1 MKNQA
6 AFLAHVYNYISIYT
20 LRSIFTPST
29 KALAE
34 IGKRQFAASIK
45 FFISTSD
52 NSTWHSQIS
61 SVKKQSKTRLFRF
74 FFSHRLHNYPERH
87 TFASF
92 FMVLDLRLVKI
103 GCRETI
109 NFFCLYTSTCS
120 NPKLPGSTKKQPH
133 PLPFFSAF
141 IPSDADTLSEKPPRN
156 VQKFTRRLEK
166 SASTAEN
173 STSTADFPTIIAQHW
188 KTT

>member
-20 LRSIFTPST
+20 LRSVFTPST
-29 KALAE
+29 NTLGE

-74 FFSHRLHNYPERH
+74 FFSHRLHNYPESH

-109 NFFCLYTSTCS
+109 NFFVFRSFPLWNESAKS
-120 NPKLPGSTKKQPH
+120 HRKKIYI
-133 PLPFFSAF
+133 PLTFLHRPY
-141 IPSDADTLSEKPPRN
+141 
-156 VQKFTRRLEK
+156 RLL
-166 SASTAEN
+166 
-173 STSTADFPTIIAQHW
+173 
-188 KTT
+188 

>member
-20 LRSIFTPST
+20 LRSVFAPST
-29 KALAE
+29 NALSE

-109 NFFCLYTSTCS
+109 NFFVYT
-120 NPKLPGSTKKQPH
+120 LPLAPTRNFPAAQRNS
-133 PLPFFSAF
+133 L
-141 IPSDADTLSEKPPRN
+141 IPSFFFRHSSPPTLTLCRKN
-156 VQKFTRRLEK
+156 HLETYK
-166 SASTAEN
+166 N
-173 STSTADFPTIIAQHW
+173 LQGV
-188 KTT
+188 

>member
-20 LRSIFTPST
+20 LRSVFAPST
-29 KALAE
+29 NALSE

-61 SVKKQSKTRLFRF
+61 SVKKQSKTRIFVF

-109 NFFCLYTSTCS
+109 NFFVFIHPYPQRKNFSTAQES
-120 NPKLPGSTKKQPH
+120 SL
-133 PLPFFSAF
+133 
-141 IPSDADTLSEKPPRN
+141 IPSS
-156 VQKFTRRLEK
+156 FFGYHRLLR
-166 SASTAEN
+166 
-173 STSTADFPTIIAQHW
+173 
-188 KTT
+188 

>member
-1 MKNQA
+1 M
-6 AFLAHVYNYISIYT
+6 
-20 LRSIFTPST
+20 PSSAVFPPSA
-29 KALAE
+29 KALSE
-34 IGKRQFAASIK
+34 TEKRQQAASIK
-45 FFISTSD
+45 FFINTSD

-133 PLPFFSAF
+133 PLPFFRHSSPPTLTLCRKNHLKRTKIYKAFRKICKHCRKFYKHCRFSHNHSA
-141 IPSDADTLSEKPPRN
+141 TLGNNLANER
-156 VQKFTRRLEK
+156 
-166 SASTAEN
+166 
-173 STSTADFPTIIAQHW
+173 
-188 KTT
+188 

>member
-20 LRSIFTPST
+20 LRSVFAPST
-29 KALAE
+29 NALSE

-74 FFSHRLHNYPERH
+74 FFFHRLHNYPERH

-120 NPKLPGSTKKQPH
+120 NPKLPGNTKKQPH
-133 PLPFFSAF
+133 SLPLFRHSSP
-141 IPSDADTLSEKPPRN
+141 PTLTLCRKN
-156 VQKFTRRLEK
+156 HLGTYKNLQGV
-166 SASTAEN
+166 
-173 STSTADFPTIIAQHW
+173 
-188 KTT
+188 